1 MPAPALPPQ
10 KGFRVVKEQRGGDGQ
25 WFRHA
30 PGRTRHET
38 QAEAEAAAAA
48 FAADQAGVAGTRIAV
63 LRLAD
68 GVVVKRFPV
77 AG

>member
-1 MPAPALPPQ
+1 MSAPALQLQ
-10 KGFRVVKEQRGGDGQ
+10 KGFRVVKEQRGSDGQ
-25 WFRHA
+25 WFRYP
-30 PGRTRHET
+30 PGRTRHDT
-38 QAEAEAAAAA
+38 QEQAEAAAAA